1 MTFSKKG
8 VKSAPAQ
15 MNADETIA
23 LDAEILCALDTKA
36 WKASLPNGHRI
47 VAFIPGNR
55 DVVGGDAIGPGA
67 RVRVRM
73 SPFDMGRGEITAF
86 PGHQEQREREG

>member
-1 MTFSKKG
+1 
-8 VKSAPAQ
+8 

-47 VAFIPGNR
+47 VAFIPGGR
-55 DVVGGDAIGPGA
+55 DVVGDNAIGPGA

-73 SPFDMGRGEITAF
+73 SPFDMGRGEITAV
-86 PGHQEQREREG
+86 PNPLEQREREG